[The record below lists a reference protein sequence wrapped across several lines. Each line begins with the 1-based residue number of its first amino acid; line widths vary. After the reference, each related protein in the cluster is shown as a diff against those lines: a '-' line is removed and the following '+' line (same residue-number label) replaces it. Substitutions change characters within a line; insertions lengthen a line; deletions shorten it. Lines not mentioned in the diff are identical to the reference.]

1 MAEPSDKQMSFWDH
15 LEVLRWSILRS
26 GIVFFVVLVGM
37 FIALP
42 YIFDDFIL
50 GATSGDFFLYRWLGK
65 LMGGNRAAEWLTAT
79 DFQVEIIS
87 IHVTT
92 QFMTHIS
99 CAASLALIVTFPYLM
114 YETWRFIAPALY
126 PGEKKNVSFAF
137 VLGTGMFFLGCA
149 VGYTVIFPFT
159 LRFLTQYT
167 IGTGIVNQIS
177 LDSYM
182 HTFTML
188 ILVMGIVFEMPL
200 LVWLLSRLGILSKA
214 TLKKYRRHAIVAL
227 LILAAAITPTG
238 DPFTL
243 MVMFIPLYLLYEF
256 GILLAVK

>member
-1 MAEPSDKQMSFWDH
+1 MSFWDH
-15 LEVLRWSILRS
+15 LEVLRWSIIRCTAVLFVALVALF
-26 GIVFFVVLVGM
+26 IV
-37 FIALP
+37 LP
-42 YIFDDFIL
+42 YIFDSFIL
-50 GATSGDFFLYRWLGK
+50 GPASGDFFLYRWIGK
-65 LMGGNRAAEWLTAT
+65 LLGGNRAAEWLTAT
-79 DFQVEIIS
+79 DFRVDIIS

-99 CAASLALIVTFPYLM
+99 AAFSLALVVTFPYLM
-114 YETWRFIAPALY
+114 FEAWRFIAPALF
-126 PGEKKNVSFAF
+126 PDEKKNVGFAF
-137 VLGTGMFFLGCA
+137 LLGTGMFYLGCA
-149 VGYTVIFPFT
+149 LGYTVIFPFT

-188 ILVMGIVFEMPL
+188 ILVMGLVFEMPL
-200 LVWLLSRLGILSKA
+200 LVWLLSRLGVLTKA
-214 TLKKYRRHAIVAL
+214 VLKKYRRHAVVVL
-227 LILAAAITPTG
+227 LILAAWITPTG

-243 MVMFIPLYLLYEF
+243 MVMFVPLYLLYEF